1 MAAIV
6 KTKKHYTN

>member
-6 KTKKHYTN
+6 KKIHMTS